1 MPSHHTTAL
10 HCAGGGNRRRT
21 NRRPMLHVRLDHVA
35 RRLHVRP
42 EVSGT
47 AFPAAPPSTHAR
59 VRVQGPQASPVGL
72 PLWLG
77 AAAYGRACAHRRS
90 RGRRRSS
97 TRSCKT
103 MTRTSGVSSVPRPSR
118 TQQPWRHSRTNA
130 TRGAS
135 AADMGRRPC
144 IAGDNFYDRKGD
156 ATAAFYDQL
165 TLQAKSKIML
175 AVPGNHDYCAR
186 SPAVHAH
193 RRRGLCAPTASSV
206 TGRPALRSGGRA

>member
-1 MPSHHTTAL
+1 
-10 HCAGGGNRRRT
+10 
-21 NRRPMLHVRLDHVA
+21 
-35 RRLHVRP
+35 
-42 EVSGT
+42 
-47 AFPAAPPSTHAR
+47 
-59 VRVQGPQASPVGL
+59 
-72 PLWLG
+72 
-77 AAAYGRACAHRRS
+77 
-90 RGRRRSS
+90 
-97 TRSCKT
+97 
-103 MTRTSGVSSVPRPSR
+103 VPRPSR

-193 RRRGLCAPTASSV
+193 RRRGLCARTASSV